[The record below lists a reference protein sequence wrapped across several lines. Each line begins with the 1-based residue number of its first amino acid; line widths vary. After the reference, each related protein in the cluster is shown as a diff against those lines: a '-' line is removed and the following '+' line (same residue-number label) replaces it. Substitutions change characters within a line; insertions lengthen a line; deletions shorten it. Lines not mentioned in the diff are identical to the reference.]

1 MKSVI
6 EWETYL
12 YTGFNFNVLIHS
24 FDSNLEFTNRIS
36 NNRNKT
42 NIHPHVIR
50 QYWAAYQQY
59 YYTTTE
65 QYY

>member
-50 QYWAAYQQY
+50 QY
-59 YYTTTE
+59 
-65 QYY
+65 